1 MNYVH
6 VEVVKSISSVMVE
19 IKLDHIDLL
28 MQTSLNKDIVNVST
42 G

>member
-19 IKLDHIDLL
+19 IKLDHIGLL